1 MATAEPFILLDD
13 ARPTTDGGA
22 GAGARLF
29 EAPVAVFRALRP
41 EEVEVTIA
49 AAEAAQAE
57 ATRQA
62 AEAEVARQAAEAEAA
77 RQAAQELVNRET
89 QQKERAKRNKRQN
102 ATRK

>member
-49 AAEAAQAE
+49 AAEAAQVVSSASFG
-57 ATRQA
+57 AFVALLLGLLVGA
-62 AEAEVARQAAEAEAA
+62 AGGFVGRS
-77 RQAAQELVNRET
+77 RRPVM
-89 QQKERAKRNKRQN
+89 
-102 ATRK
+102 

>member
-57 ATRQA
+57 RGGTLAGYLA
-62 AEAEVARQAAEAEAA
+62 YEAGLALEPNARPRDPGIWFKSPPKKPISLGKGFA
-77 RQAAQELVNRET
+77 L
-89 QQKERAKRNKRQN
+89 
-102 ATRK
+102 